1 MIQFPLFIGEG
12 KLLADTQLPGA
23 QLLFI
28 KAGVYVYIS
37 GFVGIVLKGM
47 RFETVQTG
55 SKCPTLPF
63 PVDKSFKFGKD
74 CEKLP
79 NEIRNKTI
87 YKK

>member
-1 MIQFPLFIGEG
+1 
-12 KLLADTQLPGA
+12 
-23 QLLFI
+23 
-28 KAGVYVYIS
+28 VYIS

-55 SKCPTLPF
+55 SKLPTLPF
-63 PVDKSFKFGKD
+63 PVDKSFNLGKL

-87 YKK
+87 CKK